1 MRATT
6 LLNTT
11 LDLPGVWADEVTVAE
26 DTVTVKVRLRRRKL
40 ACPECDYTCW
50 SRYDT
55 RPCDSTWRHLD
66 HGTRRVVIAARLRRI
81 DCPTHGIRTE
91 GVAFARH
98 DARFTR
104 DFEDLV
110 AWQAV
115 EMDKDA
121 IAELVRI
128 DWDTVGRI
136 CERVVAD
143 ELDPGRLD
151 DLFEIGVEE
160 ISWKKHHNYLT
171 LVVDH
176 DAGKV
181 VWGGEGKDATTLD
194 GFFDELGAVRSRQI
208 TGISVDMSKA
218 WPGPIATHA
227 PQAEVCFDPFHVVG
241 LATRAVDTVRRD
253 IWQQLRALDDPSY
266 AKNFK
271 GARWSLLNNPDRLTD
286 RQADKLAAIRR
297 NGGAMWRAYRL
308 KESLRSIFA
317 GDLDDDEADHLLG
330 RWISWAQRCRLEPFV
345 KLQRTIRAHRDGIL
359 AAIRRGLNNGRVEG
373 LNRRVR
379 LIVRR
384 AFGFH
389 SAQAALA
396 LVMLSCGPI
405 QLRLPH
411 HRPA

>member
-11 LDLPGVWADEVTVAE
+11 LDLPGVWADDVTDDG
-26 DTVTVKVRLRRRKL
+26 DTITVRVRLRRRKL
-40 ACPECDYTCW
+40 ACPECDHTCW
-50 SRYDT
+50 GRYDT
-55 RPCDSTWRHLD
+55 RLSDSTWRHLD
-66 HGTRRVVIAARLRRI
+66 HGRREVVVATRLRRI
-81 DCPTHGIRTE
+81 DCPAHGVKVE
-91 GVAFARH
+91 SVPFARPG
-98 DARFTR
+98 ARFTR

-121 IAELVRI
+121 VAELVRI

-136 CERVVAD
+136 CERVVVD

-151 DLFEIGVEE
+151 GLFRIGVDE

-176 DAGKV
+176 DSGKV
-181 VWGGEGKDATTLD
+181 VWGAEGKDSATLD
-194 GFFDELGAVRSRQI
+194 GFFEELGEDRCSQI

-218 WPGPIATHA
+218 WPGPIAEHA
-227 PQAEVCFDPFHVVG
+227 SQAEVCFDPFHVVG
-241 LATRAVDTVRRD
+241 LATTAVDTVRRG
-253 IWQQLRALDDPSY
+253 IWQQLRTLDDPKY
-266 AKNFK
+266 AKTFK
-271 GARWSLLNNPDRLTD
+271 GSRWSLLKNPGDLTD
-286 RQADKLAAIRR
+286 RQDQQLAKIRR
-297 NGGAMWRAYRL
+297 DGGAMWRAYRL

-317 GDLDDDEADHLLG
+317 DDLTDEEAAHLLD

-345 KLQRTIRAHRDGIL
+345 KAQRTIRKHRQGIL
-359 AAIRRGLNNGRVEG
+359 NAIRRGLNNGRVEG

-389 SAQAALA
+389 SAEAALA

-405 QLRLPH
+405 ELRLPH
-411 HRPA
+411 QTAA

>member
-1 MRATT
+1 VRATT

-11 LDLPGVWADEVTVAE
+11 LDLPGVWADDVTDDG
-26 DTVTVKVRLRRRKL
+26 DTITVRVRLRRRKL
-40 ACPECDYTCW
+40 ACPECDHTCW
-50 SRYDT
+50 GRYDT
-55 RPCDSTWRHLD
+55 RLSDSTWRHLD
-66 HGTRRVVIAARLRRI
+66 HGRREVVVATRLRRI
-81 DCPTHGIRTE
+81 DCPAHGVKVE
-91 GVAFARH
+91 SVPFARPG
-98 DARFTR
+98 ARFTR

-121 IAELVRI
+121 VAELVRI

-136 CERVVAD
+136 CERVVVD

-151 DLFEIGVEE
+151 GLFRIGVDE

-176 DAGKV
+176 DSGKV
-181 VWGGEGKDATTLD
+181 VWGAEGKDSATLD
-194 GFFDELGAVRSRQI
+194 GFFEELGEDRCSQI

-218 WPGPIATHA
+218 WPGPIAEHA
-227 PQAEVCFDPFHVVG
+227 SQAEVCFDPFHVVG
-241 LATRAVDTVRRD
+241 LATTAVDTVRRG
-253 IWQQLRALDDPSY
+253 IWQQLRTLDDPKY
-266 AKNFK
+266 AKTFK
-271 GARWSLLNNPDRLTD
+271 GSRWSLLKNPGDLTD
-286 RQADKLAAIRR
+286 RQDQQLAKIRR
-297 NGGAMWRAYRL
+297 DGGAMWRAYRL

-317 GDLDDDEADHLLG
+317 DDLTDEEAAHLLD

-345 KLQRTIRAHRDGIL
+345 KAQRTIRKHRQGIL
-359 AAIRRGLNNGRVEG
+359 NAIRRGLNNGRVEG

-389 SAQAALA
+389 SAEAALA

-405 QLRLPH
+405 ELRLPH
-411 HRPA
+411 QTAA